1 MAFTLVPVIFE
12 NHPYN
17 RLLVEPTR
25 ISETISEGGVLLPG
39 RENRL
44 ASQGKVVSVCEGS
57 EYMPGDDLLYKKIDR
72 SSGAH
77 LDTVSIDDKVYDV
90 IFENEVFSR
99 NAVPV
104 NRIFVQPIVAE
115 KEKESGGIIIPA
127 EVKGVVQKGIIHSCP
142 VNFRASAGDA
152 IEYRKQENQMYGEVE
167 IDGVDLHVLYEADIF
182 RINGR
187 VAPYRI
193 IIKIDIGAQRI
204 KRNSTMGIALSPLFK
219 FMLYNMQMGEIV
231 DIGEDAAKMY
241 PELCIGDTAIIHHS
255 IESQDYRL
263 IQQDIGKHDV
273 SYEYRIINCFD
284 PQSREIF
291 GKINYNKKN
300 NKIIDLTPFGE
311 NVFLKWN
318 FNLFNADTNSELI
331 EFSSSLHK
339 YHNLDDL
346 KQVIAKNKSLA
357 AEKAKLKVSGI
368 KNVMAF
374 VNPEVEQE
382 RAMNL
387 VWELKAIEN
396 EEKKIARRL
405 SNDHLVVCR
414 KYDITSIPQYVIT
427 HYEELYPINL
437 LGQKFL
443 IAYQPFIRFQTN
455 NDMPTKVAELSA
467 YKLNVLVLPIVE
479 QNNSGLFIPG
489 MAKEKPQKG
498 IVISIDPD
506 NPKIKKGYTVLF
518 RKNSGF
524 EQDLEGVTHL
534 IIRDEDVLGFFPVAE
549 EELLSERQT

>member
-1 MAFTLVPVIFE
+1 MQFTLVPVIFE

-25 ISETISEGGVLLPG
+25 ISESIGTGGIVLPG

-44 ASQGKVVSVCEGS
+44 SSQGTVVSVCEGS
-57 EYMPGDDLLYKKIDR
+57 EYKAGDKVLYKKLDR
-72 SSGAH
+72 SVSSQ
-77 LDTVSIDDKVYDV
+77 LDTIPIEDKVYDH

-99 NAVPV
+99 NGVPV
-104 NRIFVQPIVAE
+104 SRIFVKPISSVE
-115 KEKESGGIIIPA
+115 VNDNELVIPN
-127 EVKGVVQKGIIHSCP
+127 EVKGGVQKGIIHSCP
-142 VNFRASAGDA
+142 SNFKASAGDI
-152 IEYRKQENQMYGEVE
+152 IEYRKQQNKMYDEVE
-167 IDGVDLHVLYEADIF
+167 MDGIDLHVLYEADIF

-193 IIKIDIGAQRI
+193 IVKIDIAAQRI
-204 KRNSTMGIALSPLFK
+204 KRNSTMGIALSPLFQ
-219 FMLYNMQMGEIV
+219 FMLYNMQMGEVV
-231 DIGEDAAKMY
+231 DIGIEAAKMY
-241 PELCIGDTAIIHHS
+241 PDLHIGETAILHHS

-263 IQQDIGKHDV
+263 IDQEMGKHDV
-273 SYEYRIINCFD
+273 AYEYRIINCFD

-300 NKIIDLTPFGE
+300 NKINALTTFGE

-318 FNLFNADTNSELI
+318 FNLFNANINSELI

-339 YHNLDDL
+339 YHNIDDF
-346 KQVIAKNKSLA
+346 KQVVTKQKAHA

-374 VNPEVEQE
+374 VNPELEPD
-382 RAMNL
+382 RATNL

-396 EEKKIARRL
+396 EERKIARKL
-405 SNDHLVVCR
+405 ANDHLVVCR
-414 KYDITSIPQYVIT
+414 KYDATQSPQYIVT

-443 IAYQPFIRFQTN
+443 IAYDLFTRFQTN
-455 NDMPTKVAELSA
+455 SDMPTTVAELTA
-467 YKLNVLVLPIVE
+467 YKSNVLVLPVIE

-489 MAKEKPQKG
+489 AAREKPQKG

-518 RKNSGF
+518 RKNAGF
-524 EQDLEGVTHL
+524 EQDIEGVSHL
-534 IIRDEDVLGFFPVAE
+534 IIRDEDVLGFFPVVE
-549 EELLSERQT
+549 